1 MNNNVMAYIHLAKEK
16 KYYKGKKVMPN
27 TATHKWYRMITS
39 SERCM
44 HTTVSTVVVAV
55 VYTFTRFN
63 HVLNID
69 ICTNTYLNKRI
80 IYRTEHNV
88 YLTLYTD
95 IHT

>member
-1 MNNNVMAYIHLAKEK
+1 
-16 KYYKGKKVMPN
+16 
-27 TATHKWYRMITS
+27 
-39 SERCM
+39 M